1 MQSRKILY
9 LSRGD
14 VEKVGMSVEEVTKA
28 VEEAILQKALGKVEM
43 PPKPGIHTKP
53 NAFIHAMPA
62 YIPKLEVAGIKWV
75 GGYPENYKRGLPYIT
90 GLLILNDVETGVPIA
105 VMDCTWITAVRTGAA
120 TVIAAKYLA
129 KTNPRSLGVLGC
141 GVQGRSNL
149 ISLKAFFPSI
159 RDVRAYD
166 IVPEN
171 AERYA
176 KEMSSLDV
184 TVKTVRYPRD
194 AVEGA
199 DIVVTA
205 GPILKEPKPTIEAS
219 WLMPGSFVCTLDFD
233 SYLTPEAF
241 RAADKFFTDD
251 LEQFKYY
258 KKVGYFK
265 ETPEPIGDLGD
276 LLAGR
281 LIGRKDQEQR
291 IVCANLGL
299 AIEDMATAIRLYKK
313 AISKGIG
320 TMLPL

>member
-1 MQSRKILY
+1 MQSRRILY
-9 LSRGD
+9 LSRKD
-14 VEKVGMSVEEVTKA
+14 VEEVGMSIEEVAEA
-28 VEEAILQKALGKVEM
+28 VQEAIRQKALGKVEM
-43 PPKPGIHTKP
+43 PPKPGIYTKP

-62 YIPKLEVAGIKWV
+62 YIPELGAAGIKWV
-75 GGYPENYKRGLPYIT
+75 GGYPENHRRGLPYVT

-120 TVIAAKYLA
+120 TAVAAKYLA
-129 KTNPRSLGVLGC
+129 KADSKSIGVLGC

-149 ISLKAFFPSI
+149 VSLKEFFPSI
-159 RDVRAYD
+159 REARAYD
-166 IVPEN
+166 IVPEK
-171 AERYA
+171 AEKYA
-176 KEMSSLDV
+176 REMTSIGVSI
-184 TVKTVRYPRD
+184 KTVGCPRD

-205 GPILKEPKPTIEAS
+205 GPILKEPRPTIEAS
-219 WLMPGSFVCTLDFD
+219 WLIPGSFVCTLDFD

-241 RAADKFFTDD
+241 RAADKLFTDD

-258 KKVGYFK
+258 KKAGYFK

-281 LIGRKDQEQR
+281 IAGREDRAQR

-299 AIEDMATAIRLYKK
+299 AIEDVATASRLYEK